1 MGMRETPATP
11 PRTLTARDHLSRIL
25 SDYQT
30 PQPSKRVKISLILIA
45 SPSIFPPHLMPSAI
59 RPTKIPI
66 IVKPSRRNKN
76 TPRSPLS
83 PIFTNSIP
91 FSEPPCRFRARP
103 HRSLARPEPRR
114 YYSCRRP
121 RGDNFSIF
129 FESCC
134 RVISVY
140 DDVRANS
147 YGTTMRNS
155 PLIPSARPPLSGRI
169 GLGSDHRS
177 ILDLSDEI
185 GPGTRI
191 GSTDS
196 FELLCFG
203 ADPRLE
209 HDDEEESR
217 CSAFYSTPTSRSPSS
232 SS

>member
-1 MGMRETPATP
+1 
-11 PRTLTARDHLSRIL
+11 
-25 SDYQT
+25 
-30 PQPSKRVKISLILIA
+30 
-45 SPSIFPPHLMPSAI
+45 MPSAI

-66 IVKPSRRNKN
+66 IVKPSRRQKEN
-76 TPRSPLS
+76 TPRSSLS
-83 PIFTNSIP
+83 PIVTISIH

-103 HRSLARPEPRR
+103 HRSLGRPEPHR

-121 RGDNFSIF
+121 RGDNFSRF

-134 RVISVY
+134 QVISVS
-140 DDVRANS
+140 DDLRANC
-147 YGTTMRNS
+147 YGTMMRNS
-155 PLIPSARPPLSGRI
+155 PLILSARPPLSGRI

-185 GPGTRI
+185 APGTRI
-191 GSTDS
+191 ESTDS